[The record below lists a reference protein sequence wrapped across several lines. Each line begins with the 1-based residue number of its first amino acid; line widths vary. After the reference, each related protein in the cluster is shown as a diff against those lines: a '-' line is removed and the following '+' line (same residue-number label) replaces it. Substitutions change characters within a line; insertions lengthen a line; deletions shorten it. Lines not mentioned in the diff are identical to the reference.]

1 LVEAWDSGLYAREL
15 WRSLGLAL
23 LWRRRGLV
31 LRVVVVLSLV
41 GVLGFVACVLLGLL
55 GGVVLRRVLVGVRV
69 VTVRLIVVVVA
80 QEASISAL
88 TRRNWDCSLQ
98 SP

>member
-1 LVEAWDSGLYAREL
+1 L
-15 WRSLGLAL
+15 RSLGLAL

-41 GVLGFVACVLLGLL
+41 GVLGFVACVFLGLL

-69 VTVRLIVVVVA
+69 VTVRLILVVVA
-80 QEASISAL
+80 QESSISTL
-88 TRRNWDCSLQ
+88 TRCNWGCSLQ

>member
-1 LVEAWDSGLYAREL
+1 M
-15 WRSLGLAL
+15 RSLGLAL
-23 LWRRRGLV
+23 LGSWRRLV

-41 GVLGFVACVLLGLL
+41 GVLGFVACVFLGLL

-69 VTVRLIVVVVA
+69 VTVRLILVVVA
-80 QEASISAL
+80 QESSISAL